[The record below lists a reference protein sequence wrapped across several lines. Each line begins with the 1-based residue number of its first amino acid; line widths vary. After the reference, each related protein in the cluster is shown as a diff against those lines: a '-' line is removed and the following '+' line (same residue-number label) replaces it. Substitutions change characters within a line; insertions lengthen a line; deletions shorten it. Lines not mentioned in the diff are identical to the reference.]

1 MPDVVLQD
9 RTLDELTRGG
19 IVLAW
24 ASTQPNARLVLD
36 GLMARAR
43 ARRLADVRIYPAI
56 GELRSR
62 RGGRVLVLAQSAN
75 RGGIR
80 PTLEL
85 TLAP

>member
-1 MPDVVLQD
+1 MPDVIVQD
-9 RTLDELTRGG
+9 RVLDELTRGG
-19 IVLAW
+19 TVLAW
-24 ASTQPNARLVLD
+24 ASTAPNARSVLD

-43 ARRLADVRIYPAI
+43 ARRLDVRLYAGF

-62 RGGRVLVLAQSAN
+62 AGGRVLVLAQSAS
-75 RGGIR
+75 RGDKLT